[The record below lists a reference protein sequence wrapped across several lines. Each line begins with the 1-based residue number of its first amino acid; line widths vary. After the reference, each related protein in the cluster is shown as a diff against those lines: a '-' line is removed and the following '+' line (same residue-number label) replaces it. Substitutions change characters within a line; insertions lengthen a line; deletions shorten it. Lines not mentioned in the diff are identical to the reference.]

1 MRKAYDE
8 KAYSI
13 GSFIIIYLIIG
24 SMVVISLL
32 TLGLNPTLVISVV
45 SAPIWIGIIF
55 LSQGINNKM
64 KKTRKRKKWNHLY

>member
-64 KKTRKRKKWNHLY
+64 RKTRKRKKWNHLY

>member
-55 LSQGINNKM
+55 LSQGINNKLR
-64 KKTRKRKKWNHLY
+64 KTRKRKKGNHLY

>member
-1 MRKAYDE
+1 MRKAYDD

-64 KKTRKRKKWNHLY
+64 RKTRKRKK

>member
-1 MRKAYDE
+1 MRKAYDD

-64 KKTRKRKKWNHLY
+64 RKTRKRIKNVD

>member
-64 KKTRKRKKWNHLY
+64 RKTRKRKK

>member
-1 MRKAYDE
+1 MRKPYDE

-64 KKTRKRKKWNHLY
+64 RKTRKRKK

>member
-1 MRKAYDE
+1 MRKAYDD

-64 KKTRKRKKWNHLY
+64 RKTRKRKKWNHLY

>member
-1 MRKAYDE
+1 MRKTYDD

-64 KKTRKRKKWNHLY
+64 RKTRKRKK

>member
-1 MRKAYDE
+1 MRKTYDD

-64 KKTRKRKKWNHLY
+64 RKTKKRKK